1 MAKYIIIGD
10 KATFGFDESVD
21 FVVYFSMWALLDCAG
36 AKFASGGA

>member
-10 KATFGFDESVD
+10 KATFVTDENVI

-36 AKFASGGA
+36 AEFASGSA